1 MGFLRVPG
9 LGWGKG
15 GGGGGLHVA
24 YDSRTINDIEMK
36 FGGVVEA

>member
-1 MGFLRVPG
+1 MGEG
-9 LGWGKG
+9 G